1 MVSFLIVIFAL
12 ALLPYAILLTYI
24 ICSLLLKKRHQRL
37 VNNFVAPVSLILT
50 CFNEEPFI
58 AKKISSLLDERNW
71 IKGSEIIVATGGSS
85 DSTNAELKIFN
96 DHPFISVYFF
106 EHRISKIQGVN
117 YAVSKARNDFLVFS
131 DFRQDMKPG
140 AIASLL
146 RNFSDPTVGTVS
158 GTLVD
163 TFNSRNPSFTRS
175 LLNTMAIN
183 ESQRSSSL
191 NVFGALY
198 AQRKECFV
206 EIPEDILFDDLFV
219 TASTLAQ
226 N

>member
-158 GTLVD
+158 GTLVEHL
-163 TFNSRNPSFTRS
+163 TPEIHRS
-175 LLNTMAIN
+175 H
-183 ESQRSSSL
+183 
-191 NVFGALY
+191 ALFLI
-198 AQRKECFV
+198 QWQLTKVRDHQV
-206 EIPEDILFDDLFV
+206 
-219 TASTLAQ
+219 
-226 N
+226 